1 MTDAGMCGTLAW
13 GDKMKKVFMFFLSV
27 ILCMGVACADLEV
40 HFLDVG
46 QADSILVLCDGEA
59 MLIDGGNKGDSSMV
73 FSYLK
78 EQGVGHLEYI
88 IATHAHEDHVGGL
101 AGALNASTAGTAFC
115 PVTKYNT
122 KAFDNFV
129 KYLGAQGIGITI
141 PAPGDTF
148 MVGGAECVVL
158 GPLDSKAD
166 QNNLSIVI
174 RLVYGG
180 VSFLFVGDAERE
192 SELLMLDAG
201 YDLASTVL
209 KVGHHGS
216 DTSTT
221 YPFLREV
228 MPQYAVIS
236 VGKGNS
242 YGHPSE
248 ATLSKLRDADVI
260 VYRTDHHGTIVFWS
274 DGEFLSVTTEK

>member
-1 MTDAGMCGTLAW
+1 MLFFLLVM
-13 GDKMKKVFMFFLSV
+13 KMKKIIS
-27 ILCMGVACADLEV
+27 ILISFVLCIGVALADLEV

-59 MLIDGGNKGDSSMV
+59 MLIDGGNRGDSSMV
-73 FSYLK
+73 YAYLK
-78 EQGVGHLEYI
+78 EQGVDHLEFI

-101 AGALNASTAGTAFC
+101 SGALNAATAGTAFC
-115 PVTKYNT
+115 PVDKYST
-122 KAFDNFV
+122 KAFNNFA
-129 KYLGAQGIGITI
+129 KYLDAQGIGITI
-141 PAPGDTF
+141 PSPGDAFTL
-148 MVGGAECVVL
+148 GGAECVVL

-166 QNNLSIVI
+166 ENNISLVI

-180 VSFLFVGDAERE
+180 VSFLFTGDAERE
-192 SELLMLDAG
+192 AELLMLDAG
-201 YDLASTVL
+201 YDMTSAVL

-242 YGHPSE
+242 YGNPSE

-274 DGEFLSVTTEK
+274 DGEFLAVTTEK